1 MQRIF
6 PYSFVCSGA
15 GTSEP
20 CIGIGHSKLNQ
31 SDSRVGIIFEIP
43 QTMDALLS
51 KTVFKIQNFDVPV
64 GWERERVVHGLAN
77 YILDI
82 IFQPA
87 NLALQNSYDT
97 HVRLRKNMHQYVL
110 KYPKRTQNSLPAV

>member
-1 MQRIF
+1 
-6 PYSFVCSGA
+6 
-15 GTSEP
+15 
-20 CIGIGHSKLNQ
+20 
-31 SDSRVGIIFEIP
+31 
-43 QTMDALLS
+43 MDALLS